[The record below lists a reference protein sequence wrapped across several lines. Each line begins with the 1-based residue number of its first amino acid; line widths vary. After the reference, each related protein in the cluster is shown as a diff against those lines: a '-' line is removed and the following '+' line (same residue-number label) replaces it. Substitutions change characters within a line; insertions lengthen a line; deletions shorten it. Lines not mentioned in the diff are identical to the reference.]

1 MAAFEVKIYK
11 LTIEPHSNADALE
24 LAVVGDFRAIVMK
37 DTLKTGDLAA
47 YIPEGS
53 IVPDWLIAR
62 LGLEGRLAGKA
73 QNRVKAIRLR
83 GVFSQGLIVPLTG
96 QQSNFPD
103 ACTWGIENETDT
115 MGVCAGDDV
124 TEFLGITKYEPVIPS
139 CMNGEV
145 FNAFGY
151 TLKYD
156 IENIKKFPS
165 VLKDGQDVAITE
177 KIHGTW
183 TCFGYH
189 PDVGIIITS
198 KGLSDKGLAFKFN
211 EENERNLYIR
221 TLKTTGVDR
230 ERKWQTILD
239 LAVDL
244 FSIGKGIY
252 LLGETFGRGV
262 QDLAYG
268 SETPSF
274 RLFDV
279 YVGTPGEGRYVDH
292 DDLRDIATAIGV
304 DTVPILYR
312 GPFSDEVV
320 EEFTNGRETVSGTEA
335 NVREGVVIRPTEEE
349 RQPELGRV
357 ILKSVSEKYLL
368 RRNATEFN

>member
-1 MAAFEVKIYK
+1 MAAFEVKVYR
-11 LTIEPHSNADALE
+11 LTIEDHSNADALE
-24 LAVVGDFRAIVMK
+24 LAVVGDYRAIVLK
-37 DTLKTGDLAA
+37 DAHQTGDLAA

-53 IVPDWLIAR
+53 IVPDWLISR

-103 ACTWGIENETDT
+103 ACTWAVQNETDS

-124 TEFLGITKYEPVIPS
+124 TEFLGVTKYEPVIPS
-139 CMNGEV
+139 SMNGEV

-165 VLKDGQDVAITE
+165 VLKEGEDVSITE

-189 PDVGIIITS
+189 PDVGQIITS
-198 KGLSDKGLAFKFN
+198 KGLSAQGLAFKLN

-221 TLKTTGVDR
+221 TLKATG
-230 ERKWQTILD
+230 EKTILD
-239 LAVDL
+239 SAVDL

-262 QDLAYG
+262 QDLGYG
-268 SETPSF
+268 FDTPSF

-279 YVGTPGEGRYVDH
+279 YVGTPGEGRYVDY
-292 DDLRDIATAIGV
+292 DDLRDIADRIGV
-304 DTVPILYR
+304 DLVPILYR
-312 GPFSDEVV
+312 GPYSV
-320 EEFTNGRETVSGTEA
+320 ETVEQLTIGKEAVSGIEA
-335 NVREGVVIRPTEEE
+335 NVREGVVIRPTEERRE
-349 RQPELGRV
+349 LELGRV